1 MRLRLLAAV
10 FAALTGGPASADAV
24 SDFYASHPITFVVGF
39 PPSGGY
45 DASARVLAA
54 HIRKHIPGN
63 PNTITQNMPGAG
75 SLVAANNVYTSLP
88 RDGTVIGIFA
98 DSAPL
103 APLWKMKGALFDAT
117 AINWLG
123 SIASRGTGIGYV
135 RADGPTKT
143 IEDAKRREVVVGGTG
158 PNDSSSIYPR
168 LLNEL
173 IGTKFRVVQGYRG
186 GPEVDLA
193 IERGELEGRLGT
205 SWLFLNHDRPDWVKT
220 GFVRVIVQLSLI
232 RNPILKDVPIVT
244 ELVSNEEDRKIMEL
258 AFGIHRFLRVF
269 SLAPGVPAD
278 RLAALRAAFDKTMED
293 PAFLADVKARLAEPL
308 EAVGWKDISDYIKS
322 AYATPPAIVERA
334 ARIMDVEN

>member
-1 MRLRLLAAV
+1 M
-10 FAALTGGPASADAV
+10 
-24 SDFYASHPITFVVGF
+24 
-39 PPSGGY
+39 
-45 DASARVLAA
+45 
-54 HIRKHIPGN
+54 
-63 PNTITQNMPGAG
+63 
-75 SLVAANNVYTSLP
+75 
-88 RDGTVIGIFA
+88 
-98 DSAPL
+98 
-103 APLWKMKGALFDAT
+103 
-117 AINWLG
+117 
-123 SIASRGTGIGYV
+123 
-135 RADGPTKT
+135 
-143 IEDAKRREVVVGGTG
+143 
-158 PNDSSSIYPR
+158 
-168 LLNEL
+168 
-173 IGTKFRVVQGYRG
+173 QGYRG